1 MTSITE
7 VPLDPRPID
16 PFRALLSDEEQAQVE
31 RSLARTADDLAGRTS
46 WHVNSTAE
54 GGGVA
59 EMLSTLL
66 RYLRGGGVD
75 ARWAVIEGTDAFFD
89 ITKRIHILLH
99 GAPAEPPS
107 AAEMDLYAEVMGR
120 NGDDLAERVGP
131 GDVVVFHDPQ
141 TAGLIPLVQAL
152 GARVAWQCHVGCD
165 EPNRHTRAA
174 WDLLRPAVR
183 HSERFV
189 LTRPDYLWDG
199 LDADRLRIVPPTID
213 AFSPKNQELSPE
225 TTDAILAAAGLGSD
239 SSSHEATFE
248 RVDGSVGR
256 VRRRVRYQGEPPAL
270 RRDAKVATQVSRWDR
285 LKDPAGLVRM
295 AAGHLRARSDVH
307 LILAGPEMGT
317 VTDDPESADVYADCC
332 AAWDALE
339 PSLQER
345 VHLVQVPME
354 DDDENSAIVN
364 ALQRRSD
371 VVIQKSLVEGFG
383 LTVAE
388 AMWKRR
394 PVVASAVGG
403 IQDQIE
409 DGRSGMLVEDPH
421 DLAGV
426 ATAVLRLI
434 DDPATA
440 EQLGRAARERV
451 RTHFLAP
458 RLLQQWCELASELAP
473 VASAA

>member
-1 MTSITE
+1 MTSITA
-7 VPLDPRPID
+7 VPLDSRSID
-16 PFRALLSDEEQAQVE
+16 PFHALLSDDEQAQVE
-31 RSLARTADDLAGRTS
+31 RSLARTAADLSGRTL

-59 EMLSTLL
+59 EMLSTLVP
-66 RYLRGGGVD
+66 YLRGGGID

-89 ITKRIHILLH
+89 ITKRIHNLLH
-99 GAPAEPPS
+99 GARAERPS
-107 AAEMDLYAEVMGR
+107 AAEMDLYAEVMAH
-120 NGDDLAERVGP
+120 NGEDLADRVGP

-141 TAGLIPLVQAL
+141 TAGLIPLVRAF
-152 GARVAWQCHVGCD
+152 GARVVWQCHVGCD

-225 TTDAILAAAGLGSD
+225 TTDSILAAAGLGSD
-239 SSSHEATFE
+239 GSSHAPTFE

-256 VRRRVRYQGEPPAL
+256 VRHRVRCHGGHPAL
-270 RRDAKVATQVSRWDR
+270 RGDAKVATQISRWDR
-285 LKDPAGLVRM
+285 LKDPVGLVRM
-295 AAGHLRARSDVH
+295 AADHLRARADVD
-307 LILAGPEMGT
+307 LILAGPEIGT
-317 VTDDPESADVYADCC
+317 VTDDPESAGVYADCC
-332 AAWDALE
+332 TAWDALE
-339 PSLQER
+339 PSLRER
-345 VHLVQVPME
+345 VHLVQVPMA

-409 DGRSGMLVEDPH
+409 HGRSGLVVEDPH

-426 ATAVLRLI
+426 ATAVLSLL
-434 DDPATA
+434 DDPTAA
-440 EQLGRAARERV
+440 EQLGTEARERV
-451 RTHFLAP
+451 RTYFLAP
-458 RLLQQWCELASELAP
+458 RQLQQWCELASELAP
-473 VASAA
+473 AASAA